1 MAPAATE
8 EGGAAGRKSR
18 LDLVRPTLAIGVA
31 GTRVRQVVQLAV
43 PLMRERLAPVAEASD
58 LPGEAHVLLAQIAD
72 LRPHLLPPLE
82 QALGLALNLLHGLAQ
97 VGEPVLRLLDGRRL
111 ERVPGAEAGDAR
123 ALALLGLLQLRHLPG
138 QRLVLRGE
146 RGPVGGEQR
155 QVEDLLFLVQRLVL
169 AGLPRLALDGP
180 ELAPHFLHHVP
191 DARQVLARGLELALR
206 LRALLLVARDPR
218 GLLDED
224 APLPRLCREHV
235 VEALLVHEG
244 IRLGV
249 DAGSGEEVLDV
260 AQTAHV
266 AVQQVLALAR
276 PIEPAGH
283 RHLAPRDL
291 ELPVIVEDEAHLGHP
306 DRLARGRAV
315 EDHVLHLVAPQGLG
329 ALLPERPADGVGDIG
344 LAAPVGADDA
354 GHPGEDLHFGLV
366 GEGLEAVDEYRR
378 EPHSSGRPRRPL
390 AIDNTAT
397 ARLPRKKP
405 HG

>member
-1 MAPAATE
+1 M
-8 EGGAAGRKSR
+8 
-18 LDLVRPTLAIGVA
+18 
-31 GTRVRQVVQLAV
+31 RVRSRSSVSCSSAISRVSASCC
-43 PLMRERLAPVAEASD
+43 AESAAQSAASS
-58 LPGEAHVLLAQIAD
+58 V
-72 LRPHLLPPLE
+72 RSRTCFSWCS
-82 QALGLALNLLHGLAQ
+82 ALYW
-97 VGEPVLRLLDGRRL
+97 
-111 ERVPGAEAGDAR
+111 R
-123 ALALLGLLQLRHLPG
+123 A
-138 QRLVLRGE
+138 
-146 RGPVGGEQR
+146 
-155 QVEDLLFLVQRLVL
+155 FS
-169 AGLPRLALDGP
+169 RLALDGP
-180 ELAPHFLHHVP
+180 ELAPHFLHDVP

-224 APLPRLCREHV
+224 APLPRLRREHV
-235 VEALLVHEG
+235 VEALLVHER

-283 RHLAPRDL
+283 RYLAPRDL
-291 ELPVIVEDEAHLGHP
+291 ELPVIVEDQAHLGHP

-344 LAAPVGADDA
+344 LAAPIGADDA

-366 GEGLEAVDEYRR
+366 GEGFEAVDEYRR
-378 EPHSSGRPRRPL
+378 EPHSKGRP
-390 AIDNTAT
+390 AT
-397 ARLPRKKP
+397 AA
-405 HG
+405 GY

>member
-1 MAPAATE
+1 
-8 EGGAAGRKSR
+8 
-18 LDLVRPTLAIGVA
+18 
-31 GTRVRQVVQLAV
+31 
-43 PLMRERLAPVAEASD
+43 MRERLAPVAEASD
-58 LPGEAHVLLAQIAD
+58 LPGEARVLLAQIAD

-82 QALGLALNLLHGLAQ
+82 QALGLALNLLHRLPQ

-146 RGPVGGEQR
+146 RSPVGGEQR
-155 QVEDLLFLVQRLVL
+155 QVEHLLFLVQRLVL
-169 AGLPRLALDGP
+169 AGLLRLALDGP

-191 DARQVLARGLELALR
+191 DARQVLARRLELALR

-224 APLPRLCREHV
+224 APLPRLGREHV

-283 RHLAPRDL
+283 RDLAPRNL
-291 ELPVIVEDEAHLGHP
+291 QLPVVVEDEAHLGHP

-366 GEGLEAVDEYRR
+366 GEGFEAVDEYRR
-378 EPHSSGRPRRPL
+378 EPHSSGRQRRPP
-390 AIDNTAT
+390 AIDNMAT
-397 ARLPRKKP
+397 ARHQEKNP

>member
-8 EGGAAGRKSR
+8 ERGAASRKIR
-18 LDLVRPTLAIGVA
+18 LDLVHPTLAIDVA
-31 GTRVRQVVQLAV
+31 GAGLSKVVELAV
-43 PLMRERLAPVAEASD
+43 PLIRERPAPVAEASD

-72 LRPHLLPPLE
+72 LRPHLLSPLE
-82 QALGLALNLLHGLAQ
+82 QPLGLALNLLHGLAQ
-97 VGEPVLRLLDGRRL
+97 IGEPVLRLLDGRRL

-123 ALALLGLLQLRHLPG
+123 ALALLDLVQLGHLAG

-155 QVEDLLFLVQRLVL
+155 QVENLLLLVQRLVL
-169 AGLPRLALDGP
+169 AGLSRLALDGP

-235 VEALLVHEG
+235 IEALLVHEG

-249 DAGSGEEVLDV
+249 DARPGEEILDV
-260 AQTAHV
+260 PQAAHV

-283 RHLAPRDL
+283 RDLAPRDL
-291 ELPVIVEDEAHLGHP
+291 ELPVIVEDQAHLGES

-344 LAAPVGADDA
+344 LAAAIGADDA

-366 GEGLEAVDEYRR
+366 GEGFEAVDEYGR
-378 EPHSSGRPRRPL
+378 EPHRMGRQ
-390 AIDNTAT
+390 
-397 ARLPRKKP
+397 
-405 HG
+405 